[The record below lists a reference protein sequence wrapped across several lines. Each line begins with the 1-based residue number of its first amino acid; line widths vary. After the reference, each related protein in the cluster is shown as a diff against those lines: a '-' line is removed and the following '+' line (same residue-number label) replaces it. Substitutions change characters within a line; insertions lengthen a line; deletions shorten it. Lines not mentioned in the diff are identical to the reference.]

1 MNRRQFG
8 LLAAA
13 ALVLTPAAA
22 LAWSPVSNALADSR
36 RTAEDK
42 DRDAR
47 SKPAEVVAFAHIKSG
62 SKVADLV
69 IGGGYYSR
77 VFASVVGPRGKV
89 WSWQPAEFV
98 SFSADYAKPL
108 TELPVAFPNVSTSG
122 ASFAEFAPP
131 GGLDVAFTN
140 QNYHD
145 FHLPPFPAD
154 TAAKVNA
161 AVFAA
166 LKPGGYYVIIDH
178 SAVSGADVGTTANT
192 LHRIDID
199 AVKREVMA
207 AGFVLDGSSDLLRNP
222 ADPRTAIVFDPGIRG
237 HTDQFMLRF
246 KKPRFSMFNRHAPTP
261 SDQTPGMIH

>member
-1 MNRRQFG
+1 MNRRHLG

-13 ALVLTPAAA
+13 ALVVAPAAA
-22 LAWSPVSNALADSR
+22 LAWSPISDALADNR

-42 DRDAR
+42 DRDTR
-47 SKPAEVVAFAHIKSG
+47 SHPAAIAAFAHIKRG

-77 VFASVVGPRGKV
+77 VFASIVGTRGHV

-98 SFSADYAKPL
+98 AFSADYAKPL
-108 TELPVAFPNVSTSG
+108 TDLPMTFPNITTSG
-122 ASFAEFAPP
+122 ESFAEFAPP
-131 GGLDVAFTN
+131 PGTDVAFTN

-154 TAAKVNA
+154 TASKVNA

-178 SAVSGADVGTTANT
+178 HAVAGADVQTTADK
-192 LHRIDID
+192 LHRIDVE
-199 AVKREVMA
+199 AVKREVIA
-207 AGFVLDGSSDLLRNP
+207 AGFVFDGSSDLLANP
-222 ADPRTAIVFDPGIRG
+222 ADPRTGLVFDPAIRG
-237 HTDQFMLRF
+237 RTDQFILRF
-246 KKPRFSMFNRHAPTP
+246 RKPGRTLFGR
-261 SDQTPGMIH
+261 

>member
-1 MNRRQFG
+1 MTTKLNRRHFG

-22 LAWSPVSNALADSR
+22 IAWSPISDALADSR

-47 SKPAEVVAFAHIKSG
+47 SHPAAIAAFAHIKPG

-77 VFASVVGPRGKV
+77 VFASIVGTGGHV

-98 SFSADYAKPL
+98 AFSADYAKPL
-108 TELPVAFPNVSTSG
+108 TELPMSYPNITTSG
-122 ASFAEFAPP
+122 ESFAEFAPP
-131 GGLDVAFTN
+131 SSLDVAFTN

-154 TAAKVNA
+154 TASKVNA

-178 SAVSGADVGTTANT
+178 SAVAGADVGTTADK
-192 LHRIDID
+192 LHRIDVE
-199 AVKREVMA
+199 AVKREVLA
-207 AGFVLDGSSDLLRNP
+207 AGFVLDGSSDLLANP
-222 ADPRTAIVFDPGIRG
+222 ADPRTALVFDPAIRG
-237 HTDQFMLRF
+237 HTDQFILRF
-246 KKPRFSMFNRHAPTP
+246 KKPRAGLFGRR
-261 SDQTPGMIH
+261 